1 MIQRFVSYNTDGLYD
16 IIQSMKGITKS
27 IESLGI
33 GEEIELTGTKREN
46 IYAIARRK
54 GITVSVTKTY
64 SGFAVTRTGTL
75 GEQAVQPVQIVDER
89 QDERQAKLANLRAL
103 IAPIEAGQSKPEPA
117 DQWTGWTAEQQTY
130 DDQTGEMRT
139 FRKHIKSGRVKWL
152 QAETYLG

>member
-1 MIQRFVSYNTDGLYD
+1 
-16 IIQSMKGITKS
+16 MKGITKS

-75 GEQAVQPVQIVDER
+75 GEKAAEPVQIAEP
-89 QDERQAKLANLRAL
+89 QDERQAKPSALREL
-103 IAPIEAGQSKPEPA
+103 IAPIEAGQSKQDTPKH
-117 DQWTGWTAEQQTY
+117 AEWI
-130 DDQTGEMRT
+130 DIGEHWNEITGEMVHMEQHYKT
-139 FRKHIKSGRVKWL
+139 RV
-152 QAETYLG
+152 QRPISNRQ